1 MAVAVAAVIVL
12 AEPLLLI
19 FGGVVFAA
27 ILDGGTRL
35 LGRVL
40 PIGRGW
46 RLLIISLLALAFII
60 GTIWFAG
67 VQLTAQFAALRDIIT
82 LQINRLLALGATYGL
97 GVETVQPQQLL
108 EQAMSSLGRLT
119 SAVSS
124 VLGGLT
130 SLSMIVIIGL
140 FIAVEPRIYE
150 RGIAWMLPSDMRGRY
165 FRTSDRIGRTLRH
178 LMAGRLL
185 GMAVEGIGT
194 WALLWAGGV
203 PMAALLGLLTG
214 ILAFLPNIGAIISGV
229 LIILIGFSE
238 GVNTGLWAIAVYLIV
253 QIARLSDRPLCG
265 EEDGRSRPRS
275 GARRAGHLRRSVRD
289 HGPRPRR
296 SSGGDDEGGARPE
309 IGRRRSGRGGNPAA
323 APRARLTALNSLRA
337 AIAPDGD
344 APSGRRAARARPQG
358 ASHSRLRAATRP
370 RSRVGFAM
378 RSRAGGSAPSR
389 PAARAPGGSPPGG
402 APWPCGP
409 IIRCAAAIPSAT
421 CSTVTSNTRVSSRL
435 NGVPGGIGS
444 GACWPGGSQMR

>member
-1 MAVAVAAVIVL
+1 VSDERALDAEELEQLDARGPTEMSDPLVRREMKRAAVWIGMALAAAAVIVL

-60 GTIWFAG
+60 GTVWFAG
-67 VQLTAQFAALRDIIT
+67 VQLTAQFAALRDIVT
-82 LQINRLLALGATYGL
+82 LQINRLLGLGASYGL
-97 GVETVQPQQLL
+97 GVETVQPQQLF

-140 FIAVEPRIYE
+140 FIAIEPRIYE
-150 RGIAWMLPSDMRGRY
+150 RGIAWMLPSDVRGRF

-185 GMAVEGIGT
+185 GMAVEGVGT
-194 WALLWAGGV
+194 WFLLLIGGV

-214 ILAFLPNIGAIISGV
+214 ILAFLPNIGAIVSGA
-229 LIILIGFSE
+229 LIILIGFS
-238 GVNTGLWAIAVYLIV
+238 VNFETGLWAVAVYLIV
-253 QIARLSDRPLCG
+253 QIVDGYLIVPYVAKKTVDLAPALVLGAQVIFGALFGIMGLALADPLVAMMKAALDQKSIDD
-265 EEDGRSRPRS
+265 EAQAVDVTPPRS
-275 GARRAGHLRRSVRD
+275 A
-289 HGPRPRR
+289 
-296 SSGGDDEGGARPE
+296 
-309 IGRRRSGRGGNPAA
+309 PA
-323 APRARLTALNSLRA
+323 
-337 AIAPDGD
+337 
-344 APSGRRAARARPQG
+344 
-358 ASHSRLRAATRP
+358 
-370 RSRVGFAM
+370 
-378 RSRAGGSAPSR
+378 
-389 PAARAPGGSPPGG
+389 
-402 APWPCGP
+402 
-409 IIRCAAAIPSAT
+409 
-421 CSTVTSNTRVSSRL
+421 
-435 NGVPGGIGS
+435 
-444 GACWPGGSQMR
+444 